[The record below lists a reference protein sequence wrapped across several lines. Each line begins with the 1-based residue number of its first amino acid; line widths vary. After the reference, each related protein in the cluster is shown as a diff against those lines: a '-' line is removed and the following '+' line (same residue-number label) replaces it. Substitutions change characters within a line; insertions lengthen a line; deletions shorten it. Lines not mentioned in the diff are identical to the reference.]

1 MLAVFIVISSFF
13 VSSLSCTIR
22 CGANWSDAN
31 TKCGQCCT
39 DDANCTNIPTDNKCY
54 ADLDITPCGPTTP
67 TSPIPTTAPIP
78 IGNSIGDYRIATIS
92 GCGTGKYASLTF
104 DDGPSEP
111 NNATLTI
118 INTLNARGI
127 AATFYVSPAAN
138 GADQWG

>member
-1 MLAVFIVISSFF
+1 MSAVFIVIIGLF
-13 VSSLSCTIR
+13 VGSLSCTIR

-39 DDANCTNIPTDNKCY
+39 DDANCTNIATDNGCY
-54 ADLDITPCGPTTP
+54 ANLDITPCGPSTT
-67 TSPIPTTAPIP
+67 T
-78 IGNSIGDYRIATIS
+78 IGNLIGDYRIATIS
-92 GCGTGKYASLTF
+92 GCGTGKFISLTF